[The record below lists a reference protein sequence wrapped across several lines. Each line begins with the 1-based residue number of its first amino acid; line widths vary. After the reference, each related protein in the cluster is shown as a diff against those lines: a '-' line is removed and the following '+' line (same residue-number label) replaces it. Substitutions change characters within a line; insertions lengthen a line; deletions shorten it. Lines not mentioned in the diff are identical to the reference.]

1 LVKKGIAS
9 QEAIFLCP
17 ILIFIKINSE
27 KIIIIY

>member
-9 QEAIFLCP
+9 QEAIFFMP
-17 ILIFIKINSE
+17 YTHFIKINSE